1 MSLSKLLGKRE
12 TVDHFFSLQFKRS
25 LTGKCENKKQQK
37 TGKNLGGKK
46 QNKKL
51 SSVFPPHALKRNNT
65 WRTLLFRR
73 SH

>member
-1 MSLSKLLGKRE
+1 MSLCKLLGKRE

-51 SSVFPPHALKRNNT
+51 SSVFPPMH
-65 WRTLLFRR
+65 
-73 SH
+73 